1 MSKKVYIQ
9 NLIEKETKR
18 GKTERQVLPISIN
31 KSIAMEYKNLCKIED
46 ISQSKILVGLIK
58 DFIEIKKL
66 SQR

>member
-18 GKTERQVLPISIN
+18 GKTERELIAISVT
-31 KSIAMEYKNLCKIED
+31 KSVAQEYKNLCKIED
-46 ISQSKILVGLIK
+46 ISQGKILVEVIK

>member
-18 GKTERQVLPISIN
+18 GKTERELIGISVT
-31 KSIAMEYKNLCKIED
+31 KTIAQEYKNLCKIED
-46 ISQSKILVGLIK
+46 ISQGKILVEVIK